1 MASTRGPGRS
11 SRHGRS
17 QGRVTG
23 PAKHRGTNTGRPLS
37 AEERGSY
44 TAPTPR
50 SVRSSPRWFGPMI
63 LALFI
68 VGTLLIALN
77 YLHGLPG
84 ATSVWYLV
92 IGIVMI
98 MSGFVAL
105 MRYH

>member
-1 MASTRGPGRS
+1 MASSRGPGRS

-44 TAPTPR
+44 PAPTPR
-50 SVRSSPRWFGPMI
+50 SARSSPRWYGGMI

-68 VGTLLIALN
+68 VGVGVIALN
-77 YLHGLPG
+77 YLGALPG
-84 ATSVWYLV
+84 ATSSWYLV
-92 IGIVMI
+92 AGIVMI
-98 MSGFVAL
+98 MTGFVAL

>member
-1 MASTRGPGRS
+1 MASSRGPGRS

-23 PAKHRGTNTGRPLS
+23 PAKHRGSNTGRPLS

-50 SVRSSPRWFGPMI
+50 SVRSSPTWYGPFI
-63 LALFI
+63 LAMFI
-68 VGTLLIALN
+68 IGVVVIALN
-77 YLHGLPG
+77 YLSALPG
-84 ATSVWYLV
+84 ATSAWYLV
-92 IGIVMI
+92 LGIVMI
-98 MSGFVAL
+98 MGGFIAL